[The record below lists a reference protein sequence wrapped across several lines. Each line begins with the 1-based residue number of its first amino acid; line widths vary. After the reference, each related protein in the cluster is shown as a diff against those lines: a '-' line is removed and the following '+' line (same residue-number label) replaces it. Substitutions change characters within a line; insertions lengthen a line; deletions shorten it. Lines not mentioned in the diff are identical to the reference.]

1 MPGANAKCSRDNVRT
16 ILVIDIGGNHVKMG
30 LSKPPQR
37 CKFKSGPK
45 LTAKVM
51 VAKVNSLTKGWT
63 YQVVSIGVP
72 GRVGGNRPIA
82 EPCNLGSGWAGFDF
96 ANAFHRSVKVVND
109 AVMQALGSYRGG
121 RMLFLGLGTGLGSA
135 LIIDDVLEPMEIAHL
150 PYKKGRSYERYL
162 GIKGLKRSGTQKW
175 RKHVAAVVESLS
187 AALEPEY
194 VVLGG
199 GNAKRINKLPPHTE
213 RGGNDKAFVG
223 GIRLWEKPCSHA

>member
-45 LTAKVM
+45 GTAKVM
-51 VAKVNSLTKGWT
+51 CAKVNILTKGWT
-63 YQVVSIGVP
+63 YQVVPSVYRGLVA
-72 GRVGGNRPIA
+72 GNRPIA

-109 AVMQALGSYRGG
+109 AVMQATGSYRGG

-135 LIIDDVLEPMEIAHL
+135 LIMDGVLEPMELAHL
-150 PYKKGRSYERYL
+150 PYKTGKTFEDYVGAAA
-162 GIKGLKRSGTQKW
+162 LKRQGEKKW
-175 RKHVAAVVESLS
+175 KKSVMEVVAQLK
-187 AALEPEY
+187 AALQADH

-199 GNAKRINKLPPHTE
+199 GNAKRLTVVP
-213 RGGNDKAFVG
+213 RGVYLGDNSNACEG
-223 GIRLWEKPCSHA
+223 GFRLWQSEPA

>member
-1 MPGANAKCSRDNVRT
+1 MPGANASRDNVRT
-16 ILVIDIGGNHVKMG
+16 ILVIDIGGTHVKMG

-63 YQVVSIGVP
+63 YQVVSIGYP
-72 GRVGGNRPIA
+72 GPVAGNRPIA

-135 LIIDDVLEPMEIAHL
+135 MIIDDVIEPMEIAHL
-150 PYKKGRSYERYL
+150 PYKRGKSYEHYL
-162 GIKGLKRSGTQKW
+162 GTRGLKRSGLKKW
-175 RKHVAAVVESLS
+175 RKRVAVVVKSLS

-194 VVLGG
+194 SVLGG
-199 GNAKRINKLPPHTE
+199 GNVKKINKLPPHAE
-213 RGGNDKAFVG
+213 RGSNDKAFVG
-223 GIRLWEKPCSHA
+223 GIRLWEKPRSHV